1 MSSLPLGNNLGLK
14 HRIGITVDANSKDKQ
29 NLGPARGARHGETSD
44 EMMNEHTALEVVR
57 SPQLQ
62 HDPDRRY
69 TRASEQ
75 VYFNFF
81 FRLLIS
87 VTAAEMQKHQNG
99 PLPQQLTKWVIA
111 CNGAIVGFLMSLEA
125 DVLEAGRAGLLSSSE
140 LRAIGDRTYVTRCST
155 NDVEESA

>member
-1 MSSLPLGNNLGLK
+1 MNTP
-14 HRIGITVDANSKDKQ
+14 RSKLYAVPNYNTIQIADIRELL
-29 NLGPARGARHGETSD
+29 NRFTLI
-44 EMMNEHTALEVVR
+44 
-57 SPQLQ
+57 
-62 HDPDRRY
+62 
-69 TRASEQ
+69 
-75 VYFNFF
+75 FF